1 VQLFR
6 FSNLSKFPNLCHFI
20 TTRKGGVSEP
30 PFDSLNLGFHTADKT
45 ENVISNWKILSDV
58 SKIELD
64 SLVIAHQVHQGR
76 VVVADH
82 STIRGAW
89 SDPTK
94 EIDNTDAFI
103 TKEKNICIM
112 VKVADCVP
120 ILVYDPVLHI
130 AAAIHA
136 GWKGTVNSVTANTIK
151 TLINTFNCKP
161 QNLIAGIGPSIGP
174 CCYQIGID
182 VEKAILEKWGT
193 TEKFLVKTSGSIR
206 SNFDLWYANRFELI
220 RMGVKSKN
228 IESAGVCSR
237 CNSELYFSVRASGG
251 NTGRFC
257 AGIMLK

>member
-1 VQLFR
+1 M
-6 FSNLSKFPNLCHFI
+6 
-20 TTRKGGVSEP
+20 
-30 PFDSLNLGFHTADKT
+30 
-45 ENVISNWKILSDV
+45 
-58 SKIELD
+58 
-64 SLVIAHQVHQGR
+64 
-76 VVVADH
+76 ADH

-89 SDPTK
+89 ADPTK

-103 TKEKNICIM
+103 TREKNICII

-136 GWKGTVNSVTANTIK
+136 GWRGTVSSVTANTIQ

-161 QNLIAGIGPSIGP
+161 ENLIAGIGPSIGP
-174 CCYQIGID
+174 FCYQIGID

-193 TEKFLVKTSGSIR
+193 TEKFLVKSSGSIR
-206 SNFDLWYANRFELI
+206 SNFDLWYANQFELI

-228 IESAGVCSR
+228 IETAGVCSH
-237 CNSELYFSVRASGG
+237 CNSELFFSARASSGY
-251 NTGRFC
+251 TGRFC